1 MAALLKHF
9 TGKKTGFLRHLYIKV
24 IFLPRQA
31 RDKHRENSKKARFLE
46 AYSTETNRGHDTY
59 NISTFDLHDTYLPQY
74 LLRSMLVWCKNG

>member
-9 TGKKTGFLRHLYIKV
+9 T
-24 IFLPRQA
+24 
-31 RDKHRENSKKARFLE
+31 

-74 LLRSMLVWCKNG
+74 LLRSILVWCKNG

>member
-1 MAALLKHF
+1 MTMVICQDRLGTNIVKALQK
-9 TGKKTGFLRHLYIKV
+9 RC
-24 IFLPRQA
+24 
-31 RDKHRENSKKARFLE
+31 RFLE